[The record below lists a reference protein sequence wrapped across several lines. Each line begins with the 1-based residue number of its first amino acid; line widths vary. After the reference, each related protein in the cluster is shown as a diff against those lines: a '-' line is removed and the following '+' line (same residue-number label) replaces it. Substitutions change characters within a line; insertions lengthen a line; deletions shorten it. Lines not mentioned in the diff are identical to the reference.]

1 MSIIELTFN
10 GISLTD
16 VDVAVE
22 HTLSR
27 TVDQALY
34 YYPFP
39 SSRAAT
45 ILWGRLFTCGG
56 LPIRL
61 PWGAA
66 NPGCQS
72 CLQPAFSQLLRQR
85 DIRLPRIG

>member
-1 MSIIELTFN
+1 MSSQIPRGIEGATSLLRHRGHLSSPGLMSIIELTFN

-45 ILWGRLFTCGG
+45 ILYY
-56 LPIRL
+56 
-61 PWGAA
+61 
-66 NPGCQS
+66 
-72 CLQPAFSQLLRQR
+72 
-85 DIRLPRIG
+85 